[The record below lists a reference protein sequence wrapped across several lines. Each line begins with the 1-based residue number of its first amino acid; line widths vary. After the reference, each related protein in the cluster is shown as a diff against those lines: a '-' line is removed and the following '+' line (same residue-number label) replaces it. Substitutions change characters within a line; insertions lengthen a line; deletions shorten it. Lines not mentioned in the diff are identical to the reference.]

1 MSEQKVTAEQVL
13 LEITQWHLKDV
24 KAKGRQ
30 AAETEIQRRFHES
43 FGYPIVAVPTDQL
56 PRAIDQLAW
65 IIASR
70 RQVEGATSIDH
81 VEELIEAIV
90 TAASA
95 GLRKTSSSDVTALM
109 TAIRAGRNGQSS
121 GSDVGSSDEQ
131 EAWRIVSLVNE
142 LLHGPGEVTEGS
154 AMTDQEA
161 YAYAQDRLAG
171 GRYCIVR
178 GWIMI
183 YLDFS
188 PQQREMLAVSN
199 LQPCVLYAHHVV
211 YDSENRWE
219 EGDCVRT
226 SLLHRFTNGFHF
238 NTHNTTYL
246 LLGNGLHKSTP
257 ASTLVHMI

>member
-1 MSEQKVTAEQVL
+1 MSEGKITAEQVL
-13 LEITQWHLKDV
+13 LEITQWHLKGV

-43 FGYPIVAVPTDQL
+43 FGYPIVEVPADQL

-70 RQVEGATSIDH
+70 EQVEGETSVDRA
-81 VEELIEAIV
+81 EQLIEAIV
-90 TAASA
+90 TAAGS

-109 TAIRAGRNGQSS
+109 TAIRAGRNGQSPNS
-121 GSDVGSSDEQ
+121 TPDGSSEQ
-131 EAWRIVSLVNE
+131 EAWRIVSLVSE
-142 LLHGPGEVTEGS
+142 LLHGPGEVIEGS
-154 AMTDQEA
+154 HMTDKEA

-171 GRYCIVR
+171 GRFCIVR

-183 YLDFS
+183 NLDFS
-188 PQQREMLAVSN
+188 QQQREMLAVSN

-211 YDSENRWE
+211 YDSESRWE
-219 EGDCVRT
+219 EGECVRT

-246 LLGNGLHKSTP
+246 LLGNGLQKSTP

>member
-13 LEITQWHLKDV
+13 LEITQWHLKGV

-30 AAETEIQRRFHES
+30 AVETEIQRRFHQS
-43 FGYPIVAVPTDQL
+43 FGYPIVEVPTDQL

-70 RQVEGATSIDH
+70 DQAEGATSVDRA
-81 VEELIEAIV
+81 EQLIEAIV
-90 TAASA
+90 TAAGS

-109 TAIRAGRNGQSS
+109 TAIQAGRSGQSS
-121 GSDVGSSDEQ
+121 GSSAGNSDEQ
-131 EAWRIVSLVNE
+131 EAWRIVSLVSE

-154 AMTDQEA
+154 HMTDKEA
-161 YAYAQDRLAG
+161 YAYALDRLAG
-171 GRYCIVR
+171 GRFCIVR

-183 YLDFS
+183 DLDFS
-188 PQQREMLAVSN
+188 QQQREMLAVSN
-199 LQPCVLYAHHVV
+199 LQPSVLYAHHVV

-238 NTHNTTYL
+238 DTHNTTYL
-246 LLGNGLHKSTP
+246 LLGNGLRKRTH
-257 ASTLVHMI
+257 ASTLAHMI